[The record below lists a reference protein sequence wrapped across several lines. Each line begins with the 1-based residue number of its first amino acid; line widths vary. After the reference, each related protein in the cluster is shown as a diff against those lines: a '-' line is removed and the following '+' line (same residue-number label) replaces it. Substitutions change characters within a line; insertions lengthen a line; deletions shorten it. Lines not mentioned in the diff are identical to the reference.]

1 MAHVA
6 KGTRLSLERST
17 WSTACRRASGK
28 VWAEESVA
36 AQGVHPAVSGFHAA
50 LNEEMGLSV
59 TDKVRVLIVDDDLEF
74 TRTTSDILVV
84 KGFSPLA
91 TTAGREALR
100 LIEMERPAA
109 AIIDLV
115 LEDVSG
121 LEILREMRKLS
132 PETECFVLTSHA
144 SEQSAIEAV
153 NLGAHGYWLKP
164 VDPEQLV
171 FAVRKAAEKVLAR
184 RTLRESE
191 ENYRLFVEHAAHG
204 IVLLDG
210 QGNIV
215 EVNASALEISGL
227 EREQVV
233 GRNLTELLPL
243 LGLPA
248 SSRLHKLQRRMLDGA
263 SGPLDFTIPKSRNQ
277 QITIR
282 AHTSPV
288 RREGRPAGLFVVLED
303 VTEKEKAQ
311 GELQRLRDFH
321 ESIVQSTVEGIIV
334 IDADGRITFVNP
346 SAVAMWGYDEDQ
358 LIGKH
363 WTEIVPPDQRH
374 VVQAAMKRR
383 QAGRS
388 DSYELQ
394 QLRQD
399 GRRFTTLVS
408 GSPRFEDG
416 EFAGAI
422 AVFTDITELKKAQQE
437 IDTLSQFQQSII
449 DNADVWLDVIDENAN
464 VVIWNKAAER
474 ISGYSRE
481 EVVGHDKIWEWLYPD
496 EEYRRQITACM
507 ERGLD
512 HHDDMES
519 IDTTIKRKDGESRI
533 ISWQARSL
541 LDQAGNPLGSVALG
555 RDVTEHKQ
563 AEDALRESEE
573 KYRNLVERA
582 SDGLAI
588 LQDLVIKYVNP
599 TWTTMSGYLAEEL
612 IDTPYRPYVW
622 PDDLPSVDSH
632 RQRRLEGEEQPIT
645 YEAGLVHKDGH
656 RVPVELS
663 AGVIAYNGRPAE
675 LVVARD
681 ISERKRAQDEIQRRT
696 EEQERRL
703 EQMTALYETSLEI
716 VGQLELPRLLHSIL
730 QRAVNLLRTQAGK
743 IWLYHREDQEL
754 ELVANC
760 GSLGSPLGTRLAPG
774 EGLAGKVFQSGHA
787 DVIMDYRAGD
797 TRTDWHYSDSMTAIA
812 SAPLKWG
819 DQIVGVITVFETD
832 KPRAWDEHDL
842 RLLTLLANQAAAAIE
857 NARLYGETASRARE
871 LQALYEASLDLP
883 GRLDFPDLLTA
894 VVSRA
899 LELLEAD
906 RGGFLLYDE
915 SRDDLELAA
924 AVGPDRDR
932 IGARVKM
939 GEGAWGRAAQSSKPL
954 VVTDYLARQGT
965 SHQAHAAKL
974 SSMLSVPLR
983 RGDGLL
989 GVLYLEILDSRR
1001 RFRQRDVRLATLF
1014 ANQAAIAME
1023 NARLLATVREHRSDL
1038 RELSAQLINAQEEE
1052 RKRISRELHDELGQT
1067 LTAMSIDLAIIK
1079 TALPAEPNPLVME
1092 RLNETSELVDQTLDQ
1107 IRDLS
1112 LELRP
1117 SLLDDLGLVPALRWY
1132 VNGYAERGS
1141 VDVQLETIGL
1151 DDRLSPAME
1160 TVLYRVC
1167 QEALTNV
1174 ARHAQASR
1182 VHVRLERT
1190 EDGIT
1195 AVIEDNG
1202 VGFDA
1207 EQPAAP
1213 GSPRRGVGLLG
1224 IRERVSSQGGSI
1236 RVESRP
1242 ESGTRLIVKIPLAQE
1257 P

>member
-1 MAHVA
+1 M
-6 KGTRLSLERST
+6 
-17 WSTACRRASGK
+17 
-28 VWAEESVA
+28 
-36 AQGVHPAVSGFHAA
+36 
-50 LNEEMGLSV
+50 
-59 TDKVRVLIVDDDLEF
+59 TDKARVLIVDDDPEF
-74 TRTTSDILVV
+74 TRTISDILAVE
-84 KGFSPLA
+84 GFSPFA
-91 TTAGREALR
+91 ATAGREALK
-100 LIEMERPAA
+100 LIETEMPAA

-115 LEDVSG
+115 LQDVSG

-132 PETECFVLTSHA
+132 PETECIVLTGHA

-153 NLGAHGYWLKP
+153 NLGAQGYWLKP
-164 VDPEQLV
+164 VDAEQLV
-171 FAVRKAAEKVLAR
+171 LAVRRAVEKALAHR
-184 RTLRESE
+184 ALRESE
-191 ENYRLFVEHAAHG
+191 EKFRLAVEDASEG
-204 IVLLDG
+204 IALLDG
-210 QGNIV
+210 EGNIV
-215 EVNASALEISGL
+215 EVNARALEMSGL
-227 EREQVV
+227 VRDQVV
-233 GRNLTELLPL
+233 GRNVTELLPR
-243 LGLPA
+243 LGLQA
-248 SSRLHKLQRRMLDGA
+248 SSPLQKLQRRMRDGVC
-263 SGPLDFTIPKSRNQ
+263 GPLEFTITNGRNQ
-277 QITIR
+277 QITLR
-282 AHTSPV
+282 ARSSPALKD
-288 RREGRPAGLFVVLED
+288 GRLAGLSVVLED
-303 VTEKEKAQ
+303 VTEREEAQ
-311 GELQRLRDFH
+311 GELQRLRDFN

-346 SAVAMWGYDEDQ
+346 SAVVMWGYGEDQ
-358 LIGKH
+358 WIGKH
-363 WTEIVPPDQRH
+363 WTEIVPPDQH
-374 VVQAAMKRR
+374 YIVQAAMTRR
-383 QAGRS
+383 QTGRS
-388 DSYELQ
+388 DSYEAE

-399 GRRFTTLVS
+399 GTRFTTIVS

-416 EFAGAI
+416 EFAGAV
-422 AVFTDITELKKAQQE
+422 AVFTDITELKQAQQE

-449 DNADVWLDVIDENAN
+449 DNANVWLDVIDENAN

-496 EEYRRQITACM
+496 EEYRGTIIACVN
-507 ERGLD
+507 GAVD

-519 IDTTIKRKDGESRI
+519 LDTTIRRKDGEPRI

-541 LDQAGNPLGSVALG
+541 LDQAGNPLGSIALG

-582 SDGLAI
+582 NDGLAI
-588 LQDLVIKYVNP
+588 LQDLVVKYVNP
-599 TWTTMSGYLAEEL
+599 AWTTMSGYLEEEL
-612 IDTPYRPYVW
+612 LNTPYRPHIW

-663 AGVIAYNGRPAE
+663 AGVIAYEGRPAE
-675 LVVARD
+675 LVIARD
-681 ISERKRAQDEIQRRT
+681 ISERKRAQDEIRRHT

-754 ELVANC
+754 ELVADY

-787 DVIMDYRAGD
+787 DVITDYLAWER
-797 TRTDWHYSDSMTAIA
+797 RTDWHYGDSMTAVV

-819 DQIVGVITVFETD
+819 DEIIGVITVCETD

-857 NARLYGETASRARE
+857 NARLYEETASRARE
-871 LQALYEASLDLP
+871 LEALYEASLDLV

-894 VVSRA
+894 VVRRA
-899 LELLEAD
+899 LELLEVD

-965 SHQAHAAKL
+965 SDQADTARQ
-974 SSMLSVPLR
+974 SSMLNVPLR
-983 RGDGLL
+983 RGNNLL

-1001 RFRQRDVRLATLF
+1001 RFRQRDIRLTTLF
-1014 ANQAAIAME
+1014 ANQVAISME

-1067 LTAMSIDLAIIK
+1067 LTAMSINLAIIE
-1079 TALPAEPNPLVME
+1079 TALLPGRDPLVME
-1092 RLNETSELVDQTLDQ
+1092 RLTETSELVDQTLDQ

-1117 SLLDDLGLVPALRWY
+1117 SLLDDLGLLPALRWY
-1132 VNGYAERGS
+1132 INGYAERGG
-1141 VDVQLETIGL
+1141 VHVQLETMGL

-1182 VHVRLERT
+1182 VHIRLERT
-1190 EDGIT
+1190 QDTIT
-1195 AVIEDNG
+1195 AVVEDNG

-1207 EQPAAP
+1207 EQPAVP
-1213 GSPRRGVGLLG
+1213 GSPQRGVGLLG

-1242 ESGTRLIVKIPLAQE
+1242 ESGTRLIVKIPLARE